1 MPTWSQCLA
10 AMVLLS
16 LTGFSLVI
24 MSGYWRFLTLLLA
37 FVALILWLNRKAGS

>member
-10 AMVLLS
+10 AMVLLA

-24 MSGYWRFLTLLLA
+24 VSGYWRFVTLLLA
-37 FVALILWLNRKAGS
+37 FVALILWLCRKAGS